1 MNLRGLLF
9 GTGKTYYILIISLIL
24 NIYVIFPF
32 FLMNNNILSHQAF
45 ETIMLMFIFGDL
57 IDLIINSFLL
67 KNLLKLMKKK

>member
-9 GTGKTYYILIISLIL
+9 GTGKTYYILIISQIL
-24 NIYVIFPF
+24 NLYVIFPF